1 MTSATFD
8 RITHDDLRAAGSMKW
23 TMFPDTIGAFVAEM
37 DYGLAPAIT
46 DAVKAALDLG
56 VTGYLPAK
64 LATDLSEAT
73 ARWYADS
80 YGWQISPDRV
90 HHVPD
95 VIAAFELAIEHFT
108 TPGSAV
114 IVPTPA
120 YMPFLLVPP
129 MHGRRVIEVPSIEV
143 DGRWVMDLDGVAQA
157 FRDGGEMLVLCN
169 PHNPLG
175 TVATREELL
184 AIADVVTAAGGRVFS
199 DEIHA
204 PIVYAQG
211 RHIPYAS
218 VSDAAASHTLTATSA
233 SKAWNLAGLKCAQ
246 IILSNDAD
254 AELWEQLGFWPGHGT
269 STLGVV
275 SNIAAY
281 TGGRE
286 WLDGVVEYLDGNRRM
301 LAQLVEE
308 KLPGARMIV
317 PEGSYIAL
325 LDFRETGLT
334 GDLGEW
340 FREHAGVAMTDG
352 AACGEAAIGYT
363 RFVFALPRPLLV
375 EAVERIAV
383 ALRERAAGEA
393 E

>member
-1 MTSATFD
+1 MTSPAFD
-8 RITHDDLRAAGSMKW
+8 QITRDDLHSAGSLKW
-23 TMFPDTIGAFVAEM
+23 TTFPDMIGAFVAEM
-37 DYGLAPAIT
+37 DFGLAPAIT
-46 DAVKAALDLG
+46 DAVKDALDVG
-56 VTGYLPAK
+56 VTGYLPERLAK
-64 LATDLSEAT
+64 DLSAAT
-73 ARWYADS
+73 ARWYAES
-80 YGWQISPDRV
+80 YGWEIPADRV

-95 VIAAFELAIEHFT
+95 VIAAFELAIENFT
-108 TPGSAV
+108 SPGSAV

-120 YMPFLLVPP
+120 YMPFLFVPP
-129 MHGRRVIEVPSIEV
+129 MHDRRVIEVPSIEV
-143 DGRWVMDLDGVAQA
+143 DGRWVMDLDAVAQA

-175 TVATREELL
+175 TVATRDELL
-184 AIADVVTAAGGRVFS
+184 AIAETVSAAGGRVFA

-204 PIVYAQG
+204 PIVYAPA

-218 VSDAAASHTLTATSA
+218 VSDAAAAHTFTATSA

-246 IILSNDAD
+246 VIISNDAD
-254 AELWEQLGFWPGHGT
+254 AELWERLGFWPGHGT

-275 SNIAAY
+275 ANIAAY
-281 TGGRE
+281 TAGAP
-286 WLDGVVEYLDGNRRM
+286 WLDEVVEYLDGNRRM
-301 LAQLVEE
+301 LAQLVDE
-308 KLPGARMIV
+308 KLPGVRMIV

-334 GDLGEW
+334 GDLAEW

-375 EAVERIAV
+375 EAVERIAA
-383 ALRERAAGEA
+383 ALAGRASVSA
-393 E
+393 

>member
-1 MTSATFD
+1 MTSPAFD
-8 RITHDDLRAAGSMKW
+8 QITRDDLHSAGSLKW
-23 TMFPDTIGAFVAEM
+23 TTFPDMIGAFVAEM
-37 DYGLAPAIT
+37 DFGLAPAIT
-46 DAVKAALDLG
+46 DAVKDALDVG
-56 VTGYLPAK
+56 VTGYLPERLAK
-64 LATDLSEAT
+64 DLSAAT
-73 ARWYADS
+73 ARWYAES
-80 YGWQISPDRV
+80 YGWEIPADRV

-95 VIAAFELAIEHFT
+95 VIAAFELAIENFT
-108 TPGSAV
+108 SPGSAV

-120 YMPFLLVPP
+120 YMPFLFVPP

-143 DGRWVMDLDGVAQA
+143 DGRWIMDLDAVAQA

-175 TVATREELL
+175 TVATRDELL
-184 AIADVVTAAGGRVFS
+184 AIAETVSAAGGRVFA

-204 PIVYAQG
+204 PIVYAPAQ
-211 RHIPYAS
+211 HIPYAS
-218 VSDAAASHTLTATSA
+218 VSDAAAAHTFTATSA

-246 IILSNDAD
+246 VIISNDTD
-254 AELWEQLGFWPGHGT
+254 AELWERLGFWPGHGT

-275 SNIAAY
+275 ANIAAY
-281 TGGRE
+281 TAGAP
-286 WLDGVVEYLDGNRRM
+286 WLDDVVEYLDRNRRT
-301 LAQLVEE
+301 LAQLVDE
-308 KLPGARMIV
+308 KLPGVRMIV

-334 GDLGEW
+334 GDLAEW

-375 EAVERIAV
+375 EAVERIAA
-383 ALRERAAGEA
+383 ALAGRASVSA
-393 E
+393 